1 MCCDCQVKM
10 VPVVHD
16 WTPRVGLVWVV
27 RAVARSKITVE
38 DMSKLPYITA
48 VMRETLRLKPTAPM
62 IAQSILAATLNSF
75 S

>member
-1 MCCDCQVKM
+1 MCCDYQVKM

-16 WTPRVGLVWVV
+16 STPRVGLVWVV

-62 IAQSILAATLNSF
+62 IALSILAATLNSF